1 MASAFASLIFAI
13 IMAFLSIFGVGNGG
27 NPTPPANTTPTSYDI
42 LTDVSYGPEEKQT
55 FDLIIP
61 QGIGKTLSLSVYIHG
76 GAWMGGDKSYEVD
89 TFKPMAQ
96 EKGLI
101 SASLNYRLLAEN
113 RRDLNCDTQ
122 LKDIDDA
129 VTKIV
134 DVCSSK
140 GYTIKKAIIWGESAG
155 GHLALMYSYTY
166 KDKSAVD
173 IGMCYSICGPTNLA
187 DTNFFTKT
195 EFTPAQMLLLQSLLT
210 GTDINA
216 DNIMTSEIF
225 NERLRV
231 SPVNYVNASSV
242 PTIFNSCGDDHL
254 VPTSN
259 AEHLQKVLQ
268 QNGVDYYY
276 AHFANSGHCG
286 RNALDYVT
294 YTALDYKLD
303 EMINK
308 YVK

>member
-1 MASAFASLIFAI
+1 MTGLISALIAI
-13 IMAFLSIFGVGNGG
+13 IMAILSVFGVGNGG
-27 NPTPPANTTPTSYDI
+27 NPTPPVNTTPTGYDI
-42 LTDVSYGPEEKQT
+42 LTDVSYGSEDSQK

-61 QGIGKTLSLSVYIHG
+61 KGIGKELSLAVYIHG
-76 GAWMGGDKSYEVD
+76 GAWMGGDKSYETE

-113 RRDLNCDTQ
+113 RRDLNCYTQ

-140 GYTIKKAIIWGESAG
+140 GYSIKKAIFWGESAG

-173 IGMCYSICGPTNLA
+173 IAMCYSICGPTNLA

-195 EFTPAQMLLLQSLLT
+195 EFLPDQMFLLQSLLT

-216 DNIMTSEIF
+216 NNITTNEVF
-225 NERLRV
+225 NERLKV
-231 SPVNYVNASSV
+231 SPINYVNASTV

-254 VPTSN
+254 VPKSN
-259 AEHLQKVLQ
+259 AEHLEKVLKA
-268 QNGVDYYY
+268 NGVDYYY

-286 RNALDYVT
+286 RHSLDYAT
-294 YTALDYKLD
+294 YTALDKKLD
-303 EMINK
+303 EMIKK